1 MFAGTQDGQALIL
14 KRSSRP
20 RILGTVSAGG
30 GFQATNNNTTMGVGP
45 NTCPPEDVPA
55 GGCRGEEKGD
65 CGERKG
71 AASTPC
77 QP

>member
-1 MFAGTQDGQALIL
+1 MFAGTQDRQAQIL

-30 GFQATNNNTTMGVGP
+30 GFQVTNNNRTVRVGP
-45 NTCPPEDVPA
+45 NTCPLVDVPA

-65 CGERKG
+65 CDECKG
-71 AASTPC
+71 VASTPC

>member
-1 MFAGTQDGQALIL
+1 MFAGTQDRQALIL

-45 NTCPPEDVPA
+45 NTLPPEDVPA

-65 CGERKG
+65 CGEHKG